1 MTVIDLEKL
10 EVNGY
15 NELERALTVTVLD
28 EIITPSVRK
37 FDDKSLAVIYRYK
50 NFYHSKVYKV
60 DELNQRTNNSLETIL
75 SEIAGEANYKLRKVI
90 DWR

>member
-37 FDDKSLAVIYRYK
+37 FDDKSLSITYRYK
-50 NFYHSKVYKV
+50 NFYHSKVYGV

-90 DWR
+90 DWG

>member
-37 FDDKSLAVIYRYK
+37 FDD
-50 NFYHSKVYKV
+50 
-60 DELNQRTNNSLETIL
+60 
-75 SEIAGEANYKLRKVI
+75 
-90 DWR
+90 